1 MKYVGVLNVHRL
13 DAYGSG
19 LLFRTHVLHVCVYMC
34 CGLDCGS
41 TLVCR
46 FLCNVFCFAMQL
58 QWLPSRRA
66 ERGALARSF
75 PSAVQ
80 KRPGCRKIRS
90 LPRLSFGAARQ
101 RKMASRYLGGGA
113 FLPARC
119 SRPATS
125 FLDLRSHLW
134 LVATSWLSCGDAK
147 SLAAVSLQDKCQT
160 LVFFSAFVRRTEVT
174 RELVLTEIEMETVDS
189 IKNTKCPTAMGR
201 VTVACSHAGEK
212 AACIPQRFCFGFQCY
227 DQRH

>member
-46 FLCNVFCFAMQL
+46 FLCNVFCFALQL

-101 RKMASRYLGGGA
+101 RKMASRYL
-113 FLPARC
+113 
-119 SRPATS
+119 
-125 FLDLRSHLW
+125 
-134 LVATSWLSCGDAK
+134 
-147 SLAAVSLQDKCQT
+147 
-160 LVFFSAFVRRTEVT
+160 
-174 RELVLTEIEMETVDS
+174 
-189 IKNTKCPTAMGR
+189 
-201 VTVACSHAGEK
+201 
-212 AACIPQRFCFGFQCY
+212 
-227 DQRH
+227 